1 MRPFDVASVR
11 ADFPGLHQRVHGKP
25 LVYLDNA
32 ATAQKPQVVID
43 AITSAYVQ
51 DCANI
56 HRAVHTLSQRAT
68 ERYEAV
74 REIARRFVGA
84 ESTREIVYVRGTTEA
99 INLVASSYGREHLR
113 TGDEIVLTEL
123 EHHSNI
129 VPWQLVAKA
138 TGARIVV
145 VPVTD
150 AGEVTVEAFEK
161 ALSRRTKIVAFAHV
175 SNALGTV
182 LPVRELADRAHAV
195 GAVVFVDGAQGAVH
209 EHVDVQAL
217 GADFYAWSGH
227 KVYGPT
233 GVGVLYG
240 REDLL
245 QSMPPYQGGG
255 DMIDQC
261 AFEGTTWNALPYK
274 FEAGTPDIAGVIGLG
289 AALEYVTAF
298 DREAVRAHESEILRL
313 ATERV
318 SAIPGVRLVG
328 TAPKKSAVISFVV
341 DGAHPSDVGTMLDLE
356 GVAVRTGHHC
366 TQPLMKRLGLP
377 ATARASF
384 ALYTSREDVEAF
396 ARALDKVSKFFR

>member
-1 MRPFDVASVR
+1 MRPFDVAAVR
-11 ADFPGLHQRVHGKP
+11 ADFPGLDQRVHGKP

-32 ATAQKPQVVID
+32 ATAQKPRVVID
-43 AITSAYVQ
+43 ALVSAYSA

-68 ERYEAV
+68 ERYEGV

-84 ESTREIVYVRGTTEA
+84 KSTHEIVYVRGTTEA
-99 INLVASSYGREHLR
+99 INLVASSYGRENLR
-113 TGDEIVLTEL
+113 EGDEIVLTAL

-145 VPVTD
+145 VPITD
-150 AGEVTVEAFEK
+150 AGEVTVEAFEQ
-161 ALSRRTKIVAFAHV
+161 ALTKRTKIVSFTHV

-182 LPVRELADRAHAV
+182 LPVRALADRAHAV

-209 EHVDVQAL
+209 EHIDVEAL

-233 GVGVLYG
+233 GIGVLYG
-240 REDLL
+240 KEALL
-245 QSMPPYQGGG
+245 DAMPPYQGGG

-261 AFEGTTWNALPYK
+261 TFEGTTWNALPYK
-274 FEAGTPDIAGVIGLG
+274 FEAGTPHIAGVIGLG
-289 AALEYVTAF
+289 AALEYMMGF
-298 DREAVRAHESEILRL
+298 DREAVRAHEADVLHY

-318 SAIPGVRLVG
+318 SAIDGIRLVG
-328 TAPKKSAVISFVV
+328 TAPNKSAVVSFVM

-366 TQPLMKRLGLP
+366 TQPLMARLGLP

-384 ALYTSREDVEAF
+384 AMYTSREDIDAF
-396 ARALDKVSKFFR
+396 ARALEKVRTFFR

>member
-1 MRPFDVASVR
+1 MKPFDAFAVR
-11 ADFPGLHQRVHGKP
+11 EDFPGLHQKVHGKP

-32 ATAQKPQVVID
+32 ATAQKPKVVID
-43 AITSAYVQ
+43 AVVSAYTE

-74 REIARRFVGA
+74 REHARAFVNA

-99 INLVASSYGREHLR
+99 LNLVASSYGREHLR
-113 TGDEIVLTEL
+113 SGDEILLTGL

-150 AGEVTVEAFEK
+150 EGDVTVEAFEQ
-161 ALSRRTKIVAFAHV
+161 ALSKRTKIVAFAHV

-182 LPVRELADRAHAV
+182 LPVREFADRAHAV
-195 GAVVFVDGAQGAVH
+195 GAVVVVDGAQGAVH

-233 GVGVLYG
+233 GVGVLFG
-240 REDLL
+240 REALL
-245 QSMPPYQGGG
+245 QAMPPYQGGG

-289 AALEYVTAF
+289 AALEYVMGF
-298 DREAVRAHESEILRL
+298 DRAQVRAHEAEILRY

-318 SAIPGVRLVG
+318 SALEGVRIVG
-328 TAPKKSAVISFVV
+328 TAQHKSAVISFVM

-366 TQPLMKRLGLP
+366 TQPLMSRLGLP

-384 ALYTSREDVEAF
+384 AMYTTRSDVDAF
-396 ARALDKVSKFFR
+396 VRALEKVRTFFR